1 MNLIK
6 QAKTIKIMS
15 IFSII
20 LPLCAI
26 LVVVLWFVISF
37 SSPNASM
44 VAGFFVIMALV
55 IVIAIA
61 TIVLDIICGIKI
73 LATDWKNND
82 LNNDKTVWGILTFV
96 ILGGIASL
104 IFANK
109 ATKKLN
115 EQQA

>member
-1 MNLIK
+1 MDLIK

-15 IFSII
+15 IFSIV

-37 SSPNASM
+37 LSPTASIFD
-44 VAGFFVIMALV
+44 GFFATIALV
-55 IVIAIA
+55 VVIAIA
-61 TIVLDIICGIKI
+61 AIVLDIICGIKI
-73 LATDWKNND
+73 LSTDWKDND

-109 ATKKLN
+109 VTKKLN